1 MAIAM
6 NKRKV
11 LTIEEKVCDAVNRE
25 WNKENW
31 NVWEFGLINSWIQM
45 TCKNRAKIIGVFE
58 QKRSSIKQF
67 RNPEWSDIVDV
78 LHK

>member
-25 WNKENW
+25 WNKEN
-31 NVWEFGLINSWIQM
+31 
-45 TCKNRAKIIGVFE
+45 
-58 QKRSSIKQF
+58 
-67 RNPEWSDIVDV
+67 
-78 LHK
+78 